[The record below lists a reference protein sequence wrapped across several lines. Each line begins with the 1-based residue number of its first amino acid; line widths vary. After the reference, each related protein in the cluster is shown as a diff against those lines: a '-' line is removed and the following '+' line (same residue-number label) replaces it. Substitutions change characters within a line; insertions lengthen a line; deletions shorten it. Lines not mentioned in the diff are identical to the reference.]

1 MYEPKTW
8 RELLN
13 TILEDPQER
22 QRLSQELGIRSVT
35 LLRWAN
41 NESDPRPQNLRH
53 LVEALPLYRE
63 QLLNLLGTEQDFKH
77 FQLLEQGDAAREISD
92 TFYTRVFR
100 SRATTPDSSRYWTI
114 CNMVLQQALGQLDAE
129 RLGMSINVVRC
140 MPPTASDS
148 KIHSLRESIGIGTAP
163 WEGEREQ
170 QAMFLGAESL
180 CGYVVTYCRPAS
192 NQNVDDEQNLTPA
205 HKVPHEKS
213 ASVYP
218 ILLAGRIA
226 GVLLVSSTQLNFF
239 VSQARL
245 HLIEQYANLIALAFE
260 TEEFYA
266 PEDIQ
271 LFVMPNQEIQKR
283 YFASFRQ
290 RVSAQLVQATQ
301 QRKPI
306 SSSHAENLVWQQ
318 LEQELLQVSLTE

>member
-1 MYEPKTW
+1 MHELKTW
-8 RELLN
+8 RELLKI
-13 TILEDPQER
+13 ILEDPQER
-22 QRLSQELGIRSVT
+22 QRLSDELAIRPVT
-35 LLRWAN
+35 LMRWVT

-53 LVEALPLYRE
+53 LVEALPQYRE
-63 QLLNLLGTEQDFKH
+63 QLLELLGKEKGFES
-77 FQLLEQGDAAREISD
+77 FQPLESSDTSREISD

-100 SRATTPDSSRYWTI
+100 SRAVTPESSRYWSI

-140 MPPTASDS
+140 MPPTASDQ
-148 KIHSLRESIGIGTAP
+148 KVHSLRESIGIGTPP
-163 WEGEREQ
+163 WGGEREQ
-170 QAMFLGAESL
+170 KAMFLGSESL
-180 CGYVVTYCRPAS
+180 CGYVATYCRPAS

-205 HKVPHEKS
+205 HKVPYEKS

-218 ILLAGRIA
+218 ILFASRIA
-226 GVLLVSSTQLNFF
+226 GVLLVSSTQPNLF

-245 HLIEQYANLIALAFE
+245 RLIEQYANLIALAFD

-271 LFVMPNQEIQKR
+271 LFVMPNQDIQKK
-283 YFASFRQ
+283 YFANFRQ
-290 RVSAQLVQATQ
+290 RVSAQLVQAAQ

-306 SSSHAENLVWQQ
+306 SSFQAEDRVWQQ
-318 LEQELLQVSLTE
+318 LEQELLTVSLTE